1 MLFQKLNTHGQH
13 KIDPGPSLF
22 GLFNPLKAP
31 NLYRITLLPPPSIP
45 TAIKHIIKIFQ
56 LLQIPPV
63 HFNKEVVQPNDQ
75 GEEVVGVVEFREL
88 VERFEDQ
95 VLFAVLWLLLDPQ
108 FLGTYAD
115 TSLVEENVEVD
126 VGELLHDLLALVG
139 YDDCLF
145 AL

>member
-1 MLFQKLNTHGQH
+1 MLFQKLNTHGQY
-13 KIDPGPSLF
+13 KINPGSSLF
-22 GLFNPLKAP
+22 GLFNPLEAP
-31 NLYRITLLPPPSIP
+31 NLDRAIVLPPPSIP
-45 TAIKHIIKIFQ
+45 TAIKHVIKILQ

-63 HFNKEVVQPNDQ
+63 HFNEEVVQPDDQ
-75 GEEVVGVVEFREL
+75 GEEVIGVVHFCQL

-95 VLFAVLWLLLDPQ
+95 VLLAVLGLLLDPQ

-115 TSLVEENVEVD
+115 PSLVEENVEVD
-126 VGELLHDLLALVG
+126 AGELLHDLLALVC